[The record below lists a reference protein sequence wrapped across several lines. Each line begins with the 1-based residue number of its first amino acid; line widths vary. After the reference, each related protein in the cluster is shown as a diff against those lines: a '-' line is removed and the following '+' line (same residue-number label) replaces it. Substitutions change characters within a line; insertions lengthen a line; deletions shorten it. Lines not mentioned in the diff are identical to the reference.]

1 MSTIG
6 CPYPSLKSLQN
17 QASTSRVSSKVSK
30 FWKRSRN
37 WRWKKVKVKKRHTWQ
52 VILSSS
58 TWWFIWFWWNL
69 MKNSVHISSLN
80 YTVHWPNEL
89 ASPRFNAGPK
99 IGTQR
104 VQGIIPPVISSVA
117 CRNIIHPVHA
127 VKSTSPRLLDAEIS
141 TPVTSPLLCGWA
153 NSRRRG
159 TCSPQS
165 LGTLRRQPKNPAMA
179 ILRADKGATVPLP
192 RAQKKGTKG
201 RYLLRHLN
209 DTKAHVDLGSQ
220 IPFPRAVHE
229 DPQNGRAVD
238 SVPGQCRC
246 NSIGSPM
253 WCGSWCPHQPSTSK
267 CLVFASTSCKKH
279 KLPVFKSPLFWLL
292 FDAGF

>member
-1 MSTIG
+1 MLCLTAAKLRRILNSSHHPEWWEACPERTRQGAASENHGISYCISHICHMSTIG

-58 TWWFIWFWWNL
+58 TWWLIWFWWNL

-80 YTVHWPNEL
+80 CTVHWPNEL

-117 CRNIIHPVHA
+117 C
-127 VKSTSPRLLDAEIS
+127 
-141 TPVTSPLLCGWA
+141 
-153 NSRRRG
+153 
-159 TCSPQS
+159 
-165 LGTLRRQPKNPAMA
+165 
-179 ILRADKGATVPLP
+179 
-192 RAQKKGTKG
+192 
-201 RYLLRHLN
+201 
-209 DTKAHVDLGSQ
+209 
-220 IPFPRAVHE
+220 
-229 DPQNGRAVD
+229 
-238 SVPGQCRC
+238 
-246 NSIGSPM
+246 
-253 WCGSWCPHQPSTSK
+253 
-267 CLVFASTSCKKH
+267 
-279 KLPVFKSPLFWLL
+279 
-292 FDAGF
+292 